1 MFSRMIFGIHGRS
14 VEVEVVDQLQCSRN
28 RVSFCFSQPIL
39 PEKGVWYLI
48 EKLKMQAGSLGQLV
62 KEDVPT
68 IVLIKDKLIA

>member
-1 MFSRMIFGIHGRS
+1 MFSRMIFGIHGGS
-14 VEVEVVDQLQCSRN
+14 VVVEVVDQLQCRN